1 MKSQFVSHNPLP
13 NIACRRTVCHVS
25 FRGIFPLEFIFPFR
39 QPVLVATRPLT
50 QTVRHLASNLFAV
63 ELVLKLAFRFY
74 NLGRSSQQSCF
85 GSVYSRLAFQ
95 SFLHQVWLFQQV
107 FNQALFTNSKL
118 VHHFNLQ
125 TV

>member
-1 MKSQFVSHNPLP
+1 MSIQAKPKFKVARRNCAEHRVQADVLPHSVSRHFSAQKTLS
-13 NIACRRTVCHVS
+13 VS
-25 FRGIFPLEFIFPFR
+25 LAGSRGNT
-39 QPVLVATRPLT
+39 QLT

-95 SFLHQVWLFQQV
+95 SFLHQVWLFPQV
-107 FNQALFTNSKL
+107 FNQALFKNSWL
-118 VHHFNLQ
+118 ISSF
-125 TV
+125 